1 MDLDRIPEA
10 LLTEAAAWRLA
21 GLLFERPVPGWH
33 ERVADLA
40 EEVKEPALRDAVNA
54 AQSAVEGHYLA
65 LFGPGGPASPR
76 AAAYVGLGDPGRSL
90 AEVRAF
96 YEAFAYHPSTED
108 PPDHLSVA
116 AGFVGYLRLKEAFAL
131 GLGNDEAAGTVQE
144 ARERFER
151 EHLARI
157 AVPLAR
163 KLKEHAPGSVW
174 AAAAAWM
181 GSGLETGQFDKTF
194 IAFTDSEETS
204 GGCFACGGDPG
215 D

>member
-1 MDLDRIPEA
+1 MDLDRIPES
-10 LLTEAAAWRLA
+10 LMSEAAAWRLA

-33 ERVADLA
+33 ERVVDLA
-40 EEVKEPALRDAVNA
+40 EEVEEPALKDAVNA
-54 AQSAVEGHYLA
+54 ARNAVEGHYLA
-65 LFGPGGPASPR
+65 LLGPGGPASPR
-76 AAAYVGLGDPGRSL
+76 EAAYVGLGDPGRSL

-96 YEAFAYHPSTED
+96 YEAFSYHPSTED
-108 PPDHLSVA
+108 PSDHLSVA

-131 GLGNDEAAGTVQE
+131 GLGNDEAAGTVRE

-157 AVPLAR
+157 TVPLSR

-181 GSGLETGQFDKTF
+181 GSSLETGQFDNSL
-194 IAFTDSEETS
+194 IVVEDGDEPS
-204 GGCFACGGDPG
+204 GGCFACGGESAD
-215 D
+215 